1 MVNLCYVSYYYLYKL
16 SEIFIILTKIKWYP
30 ELEENVKNVPK
41 IFVGNKIDL
50 RDEVMVKKTGK
61 DAPISY

>member
-1 MVNLCYVSYYYLYKL
+1 MVNFSKTNRNICYSK
-16 SEIFIILTKIKWYP
+16 KKWYP

-61 DAPISY
+61 DAPISYQAVKTNFL

>member
-1 MVNLCYVSYYYLYKL
+1 MDI
-16 SEIFIILTKIKWYP
+16 IFINTIKSQHVRNNNFYEKQWYP

-50 RDEVMVKKTGK
+50 RDENMVKSTGK